1 MLRGLVHKFMGGR
14 GGGRPAA
21 GGGMGGTATGGGG
34 TSGGGTSQD
43 AAIGRG
49 VKGLLRRFTR

>member
-1 MLRGLVHKFMGGR
+1 MLRGLLNKFMGGR
-14 GGGRPAA
+14 GGGRPAT
-21 GGGMGGTATGGGG
+21 GGGMGGTSGGGG
-34 TSGGGTSQD
+34 GHSQD